1 MIILIILIVSV
12 GLLIKHLFLW
22 TPIYGKHLYKETTP
36 LFIAHRG
43 LHKNEPE
50 NTAPAVKKAIKAG
63 FTAIEVDTFKSLDK
77 KIVCSHN
84 IDLERETKGRGFV
97 DEKKYNELKN
107 ITHRTKDHKNTNK
120 GLPLLSQVFEDT
132 GKEVL
137 LIIDVKTKNVWDI
150 YPAIKIVK
158 LIKKFK
164 RKNSVI
170 VSSFN
175 PLIVFFIKWMD
186 PKILTGL
193 IIQNQSYLRL
203 TNVIHPDFLH
213 LRGDIIN
220 DRVVSYAK
228 KKNIPINSWTI
239 NNAVAWR
246 WLQKKGVS
254 GVITDEN
261 PFN

>member
-1 MIILIILIVSV
+1 
-12 GLLIKHLFLW
+12 
-22 TPIYGKHLYKETTP
+22 
-36 LFIAHRG
+36 
-43 LHKNEPE
+43 
-50 NTAPAVKKAIKAG
+50 
-63 FTAIEVDTFKSLDK
+63 
-77 KIVCSHN
+77 
-84 IDLERETKGRGFV
+84 
-97 DEKKYNELKN
+97 
-107 ITHRTKDHKNTNK
+107 
-120 GLPLLSQVFEDT
+120 
-132 GKEVL
+132 
-137 LIIDVKTKNVWDI
+137 
-150 YPAIKIVK
+150 
-158 LIKKFK
+158 
-164 RKNSVI
+164 
-170 VSSFN
+170 
-175 PLIVFFIKWMD
+175 MD

-220 DRVVSYAK
+220 DNVVSYAK